1 VSLHVKAKDEILHRK
16 SMNDRAT
23 IESALRAANGKMDKA
38 ARSLGV
44 SRRTLQNRMR
54 ALGMARA
61 KAGRPKH
68 RLYGRRARS
77 WGVAAVA
84 AGVVTG
90 FAVVAVSRGG
100 KPA

>member
-1 VSLHVKAKDEILHRK
+1 
-16 SMNDRAT
+16 MNDRTT
-23 IESALRAANGKMDKA
+23 IERALTAAGGKMDKA

-54 ALGMARA
+54 ELGMTRA

-68 RLYGRRARS
+68 RLYSRRARS
-77 WGVAAVA
+77 WGTVALATGAVA
-84 AGVVTG
+84 GLIA
-90 FAVVAVSRGG
+90 VAVKSGG